1 MLTPDQP
8 DTVARL
14 SAATPARVFQGRAGT
29 AYRTADL
36 LALRADHA
44 AARDAVQARLDLGAA
59 PLRAVARHW
68 ELVEV
73 TSRATT
79 RAEYLRR
86 PDLGRTLSDRSRQV
100 LHDLGDHGRDVQ
112 IVIGDGLSATA
123 VAAQVPALLPALTR
137 AGTARGWSF
146 GRPFVVHQCRVG
158 IMNDIGEILDPRV
171 VVLLIGERP
180 GLATAE
186 ALSAYLAHRPRPGDT
201 DARRNLVAS
210 LHRNGLGTDAATDR
224 IVALIAAIL
233 SAGISGTAVTEPDPA
248 LPSQPSKPR

>member
-1 MLTPDQP
+1 MTDHEQR
-8 DTVARL
+8 DAVAHL

-29 AYRTADL
+29 SYRTAAL

-44 AARDAVQARLDLGAA
+44 AARDAVHARLDLGAA
-59 PLRAVARHW
+59 PLRELARQW
-68 ELVEV
+68 DLVEL
-73 TSRATT
+73 TSQAAS

-86 PDLGRTLSDRSRQV
+86 PDLGRALSAQSRRL

-123 VAAQVPALLPALTR
+123 VTTQVPALLPELHR
-137 AGTARGWSF
+137 AGTERGWSF
-146 GRPFVVHQCRVG
+146 GRPFVVRHCRVG
-158 IMNDIGEILDPRV
+158 VLNEVGKILDPRV

-186 ALSAYLAHRPRPGDT
+186 ALSAYLAYRPRPGDT

-210 LHRNGLGTDAATDR
+210 LHRNGLDTAAATAR
-224 IVALIAAIL
+224 IIGLIGAIL
-233 SAGISGTAVTEPDPA
+233 AAGASGTAVSEPA
-248 LPSQPSKPR
+248 E